1 MDCPLP
7 YSQAER
13 TVHENKLGVLSLQI
27 SVISGFVPNKQ
38 NHEKEITN
46 EFIQL
51 SRREKPL

>member
-7 YSQAER
+7 RLQAER

-27 SVISGFVPNKQ
+27 PVISGFVPNKQ

-46 EFIQL
+46 ENIL
-51 SRREKPL
+51 L